1 VIELADQADALG
13 IRRPYREGHP
23 VHDAVRR
30 GEAARVSAEDLP
42 QSFVAALGEQMQIHF
57 AQCGQEA
64 VRVGHVVDMRRFAA
78 GVVADLE
85 SVIHQIRER
94 QRDREKASLD
104 VLEHIALA
112 ADQGHHLDSMGP
124 VGPHHRVVAVFVGAQ
139 DRMRVVVLAGQQ
151 AVQVGR
157 RRPQVRAG
165 ELVGPRHFRYSLRSS
180 FSRWSAG
187 I

>member
-1 VIELADQADALG
+1 M
-13 IRRPYREGHP
+13 
-23 VHDAVRR
+23 
-30 GEAARVSAEDLP
+30 SAEDLP

-64 VRVGHVVDMRRFAA
+64 VRVGHVVDMRRSAA

-94 QRDREKASLD
+94 HRDREKARLD
-104 VLEHIALA
+104 VLEHIALT
-112 ADQGHHLDSMGP
+112 ADDRRHLD
-124 VGPHHRVVAVFVGAQ
+124 RVRSIRTYHGVIAVLVCTQ
-139 DRMRVVVLAGQQ
+139 NRMRVVVLTRQQ

-157 RRPQVRAG
+157 VWPQVWTG
-165 ELVGPRHFRYSLRSS
+165 ELVGLRHLVTPY
-180 FSRWSAG
+180 AA

>member
-1 VIELADQADALG
+1 M
-13 IRRPYREGHP
+13 R
-23 VHDAVRR
+23 
-30 GEAARVSAEDLP
+30 AEHLP
-42 QSFVAALGEQMQIHF
+42 QSFVAALGEQVQVDL
-57 AQCGQEA
+57 AERGQEP
-64 VRVGHVVDMRRFAA
+64 VRIGHRMDNRRIAA
-78 GVVADLE
+78 ALVADLQPVV
-85 SVIHQIRER
+85 SQVRER
-94 QRDREKASLD
+94 QRHREQPGLD
-104 VLEHIALA
+104 VAEHVPLA
-112 ADQGHHLDSMGP
+112 ADQGHHLDSMRP

-187 I
+187 IWGMFST